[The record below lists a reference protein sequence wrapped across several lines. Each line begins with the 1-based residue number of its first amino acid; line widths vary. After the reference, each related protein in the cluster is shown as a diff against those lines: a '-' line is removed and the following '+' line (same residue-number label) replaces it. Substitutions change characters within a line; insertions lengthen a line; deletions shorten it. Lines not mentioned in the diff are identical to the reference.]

1 MDWEKWVICLAT
13 SKPGLLSWKI
23 DRSHLLFFK
32 IKEEGLHAKGYIC
45 FSGPCVKICKDIYI
59 SSKRKITFVSLHDN
73 WDLHW
78 ALMPVPHPL
87 KVLLKQPTNN
97 ARQHVNGKFPV
108 WVHHKYYNLINYYRF
123 LCTWDNQL
131 QTPPFRARLV
141 RRDDEWNKKKE
152 KSQLFEW
159 TNVFYGAKQSFYS
172 VFPTIIVNVKNL
184 KNPPCSWISSF
195 L

>member
-1 MDWEKWVICLAT
+1 M
-13 SKPGLLSWKI
+13 
-23 DRSHLLFFK
+23 SHLFGNIITRTFIFK
-32 IKEEGLHAKGYIC
+32 DRLVPFIIFQNKRRGMARLRIYLLLWSLREN
-45 FSGPCVKICKDIYI
+45 IYI
-59 SSKRKITFVSLHDN
+59 SSKRKITFVCLHDN

-97 ARQHVNGKFPV
+97 ARQHINGKFPV
-108 WVHHKYYNLINYYRF
+108 WVHHKYYNLIDYNHF

-131 QTPPFRARLV
+131 QIPPFRARLV
-141 RRDDEWNKKKE
+141 RRDDEWNKKKD

-159 TNVFYGAKQSFYS
+159 TNVFYGAKQSFWS